1 MCWLVDPSI
10 PKSSKAL
17 ENPAI
22 GVQSKD
28 YHLAAAKYDTSTE
41 YRLAGGGLEKL
52 AEVVMSPIRV
62 SNGWFWRPKDCT
74 TCNPQL
80 TRWAA
85 LNPWFAKT
93 PFAAARSCRRRFGGR
108 AGPTKE
114 AAFKIVR
121 SCQSRIVEAWNAG
134 QVQAMQVN
142 HYLNVLS
149 AKIADLG
156 ITSYQQV
163 YRILEIST
171 GPCWIIETE
180 SLWWSPNVQKKQEHA
195 MNIHEHFECNNF
207 LYDSI
212 FGDVP
217 FQIGGA
223 QTSQQNRLVFKLANL
238 GQRTRTTYV
247 PTVGFVAFWRAD
259 VSCDRQHTNGQQALP
274 ALLALSWGRS
284 SSGEGGCGLALDQAR
299 TEIQRTVKN
308 FEANRSD
315 RWWMDPISTRN
326 NSTWNHL
333 V

>member
-1 MCWLVDPSI
+1 MQ
-10 PKSSKAL
+10 SSTYEVSRVKPL
-17 ENPAI
+17 I
-22 GVQSKD
+22 RQ
-28 YHLAAAKYDTSTE
+28 DT
-41 YRLAGGGLEKL
+41 
-52 AEVVMSPIRV
+52 
-62 SNGWFWRPKDCT
+62 
-74 TCNPQL
+74 
-80 TRWAA
+80 
-85 LNPWFAKT
+85 
-93 PFAAARSCRRRFGGR
+93 
-108 AGPTKE
+108 
-114 AAFKIVR
+114 VR
-121 SCQSRIVEAWNAG
+121 SCPLLPPSLWWKSRSC
-134 QVQAMQVN
+134 QRSRVQNCQIMSIKNSRGLEHWSSSSHASQPLFECAFCKDRWFRN
-142 HYLNVLS
+142 NVLS
-149 AKIADLG
+149 TSLSDSGDFYRTMLNHWNR
-156 ITSYQQV
+156 ITMVKPECS
-163 YRILEIST
+163 R
-171 GPCWIIETE
+171 
-180 SLWWSPNVQKKQEHA
+180 KQEHA

-223 QTSQQNRLVFKLANL
+223 QKSQQNRLVFKLANL

-274 ALLALSWGRS
+274 ALLALPWGRS